1 MTPEELQIVRRAYAM
16 NVMAAAGVDDAR
28 VLDAFAAV
36 PREAFL
42 GPGPWPLYR
51 FWEGYVPSPGAD
63 PVYLYTNGLV
73 GIAPERHINNGE
85 PSLHALLI
93 ARAAPKRG
101 DHVVHVGAGVGYYT
115 AILAEL
121 AGPAG
126 RVTAIEYEADL
137 AERARGKFAGRANV
151 GVIHGDGTTAAFDPA
166 DVIYVNAGV
175 VRPPDI
181 WLDRLRDGGRL
192 ILPLTTELGF
202 RAQDGGDMR
211 RRGAVFRIER
221 RGADYLATWIS
232 PVAIYPCSGARD
244 AVDGPALADAFARGG
259 WERVTR
265 LYRDD
270 DVPPERCWLKM
281 PGFCLACD

>member
-101 DHVVHVGAGVGYYT
+101 
-115 AILAEL
+115 
-121 AGPAG
+121 
-126 RVTAIEYEADL
+126 
-137 AERARGKFAGRANV
+137 
-151 GVIHGDGTTAAFDPA
+151 
-166 DVIYVNAGV
+166 
-175 VRPPDI
+175 
-181 WLDRLRDGGRL
+181 
-192 ILPLTTELGF
+192 
-202 RAQDGGDMR
+202 
-211 RRGAVFRIER
+211 
-221 RGADYLATWIS
+221 
-232 PVAIYPCSGARD
+232 
-244 AVDGPALADAFARGG
+244 
-259 WERVTR
+259 
-265 LYRDD
+265 
-270 DVPPERCWLKM
+270 
-281 PGFCLACD
+281 